1 MIVKMLDWSR
11 LKLEER
17 VDLVVIVSLSMQIKI
32 RDRTNRK
39 LVSLNI

>member
-1 MIVKMLDWSR
+1 MKMLDWSR